1 MILFVNGEVDD
12 AMCGL
17 RSAVCGGLGGGG
29 GGSPG
34 SSNTKLLHGEGL
46 QCKSRSRPDACVQ
59 GGAEMGSLMSNRF
72 RYQAFEWQRDGV
84 VTDDGVDR
92 RGPAR
97 DGGLERE
104 RVWCGCGLIV

>member
-1 MILFVNGEVDD
+1 
-12 AMCGL
+12 MCGL
-17 RSAVCGGLGGGG
+17 RSAVCGGLGG

-59 GGAEMGSLMSNRF
+59 GDAEMGSLMSNRF

-84 VTDDGVDR
+84 VTGDGVVRKDR

-97 DGGLERE
+97 NGGLERE